1 MFNSLLVQGDWSDKT
16 VLLPICY
23 QKPSPLSKCV
33 YIYMRERFIE
43 GEVYEGENLN
53 WWITLE
59 INCTEG
65 KELFVDI
72 DLSVSVIL
80 RTGF

>member
-1 MFNSLLVQGDWSDKT
+1 
-16 VLLPICY
+16 
-23 QKPSPLSKCV
+23 
-33 YIYMRERFIE
+33 MRERFIE

>member
-1 MFNSLLVQGDWSDKT
+1 MTGLIRLYFCLYAIKN
-16 VLLPICY
+16 
-23 QKPSPLSKCV
+23 PLHSQNV